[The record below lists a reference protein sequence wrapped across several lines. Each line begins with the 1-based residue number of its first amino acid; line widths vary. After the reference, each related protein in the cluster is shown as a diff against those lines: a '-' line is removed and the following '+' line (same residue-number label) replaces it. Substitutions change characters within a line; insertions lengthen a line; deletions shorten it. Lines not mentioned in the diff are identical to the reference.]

1 MTLVDASDGSLRAT
15 GLDRLRAGDCAE
27 FKELVQ
33 PCLSTSCRLMELD
46 CSTVRFMDSDGVGTF
61 VNLHKRLS
69 QQDGELCLSE
79 RSPIVRPLFRMLHLD
94 ELFELTP

>member
-15 GLDRLRAGDCAE
+15 GLDRLSASDCAE

-46 CSTVRFMDSDGVGTF
+46 CSTVR
-61 VNLHKRLS
+61 
-69 QQDGELCLSE
+69 
-79 RSPIVRPLFRMLHLD
+79 SPIVRPLLRMLHLD